1 MSHTLRRRKVIFPGR
16 QVVANNL
23 VKHQEMFSSNLPP
36 WLEQDEPT
44 IEEELETESSALQ
57 LETAE
62 ECVPLLKRT
71 FPPSLKRADHT
82 RFLMQALGRL
92 PAGFAALDASRP
104 WMLYWSLSAFAALG
118 VDLSNYRERCV
129 LRPWKKSCSGPA

>member
-1 MSHTLRRRKVIFPGR
+1 MSHNSRRRKVIFPGR
-16 QVVANNL
+16 QIVA
-23 VKHQEMFSSNLPP
+23 SNLSKQTNMFASSLPL
-36 WLEQDEPT
+36 WLDHDEPL

-104 WMLYWSLSAFAALG
+104 WMLYWSLSAFGALG
-118 VDLSNYRERCV
+118 VDLTMYRER
-129 LRPWKKSCSGPA
+129 